1 MAGRAQG
8 QPTAKVLDLFAGPPE
23 ANPSAAAA
31 STDNRPARRASA
43 TTQGRGF
50 QRNNS
55 RHLDRSIVGKRVRVF
70 WEDDQVWYLGVV
82 KDYNRVT
89 ELHFVQFDDGDQRE
103 EPLNF
108 PAAATWELE

>member
-1 MAGRAQG
+1 MADRAQA
-8 QPTAKVLDLFAGPPE
+8 QPARE
-23 ANPSAAAA
+23 ANPTNVPLASVANPAAA
-31 STDNRPARRASA
+31 SSENRPARRASA

-55 RHLDRSIVGKRVRVF
+55 RHLDRSIVGKRVRIF

-89 ELHFVQFDDGDQRE
+89 ED
-103 EPLNF
+103 
-108 PAAATWELE
+108 A